1 MDIFIINSKKADDID
16 TELLQKFCHKS
27 FAKSKQEKTHSLTYL
42 MLDRILREVYKI
54 ENFNIIFD
62 GKKPKL
68 EKNEKNFSVSHS
80 NEYIVIAVSDFDCG
94 IDIEEIKNR
103 DYKKISKRM
112 KFNSDSL
119 ESFYMNWTKYEA
131 EYKLGIKSNAI
142 YSFQIPRYT
151 ITAASVNRN
160 ERFDVFFSL

>member
-1 MDIFIINSKKADDID
+1 MDIFIIDVKKADYI
-16 TELLQKFCHKS
+16 ESEILKNFCHKS
-27 FAKSKQEKTHSLTYL
+27 FTNNDKKKIHCFSYL
-42 MLDRILREVYKI
+42 MLDKILKEVYQIDSCKI
-54 ENFNIIFD
+54 LFD
-62 GKKPKL
+62 DKKPKL
-68 EKNEKNFSVSHS
+68 KDGEKYFSISHS
-80 NEYIVIAVSDFDCG
+80 NEYIAIAVSDFDCG